1 MTKEPD
7 CHYDKGNIAR
17 LICDTSYSVT
27 VKKKSSSGKY
37 YSRHHSLLNR
47 YGMACVTRYQ
57 SGNQKS

>member
-37 YSRHHSLLNR
+37 YSRHHSLSEVVNLI
-47 YGMACVTRYQ
+47 YQ
-57 SGNQKS
+57 RGNQKP